1 MPLKYKAL
9 GISRLDRLN
18 AYGLAGKVSDFLKLN
33 VSPGGILHV
42 ISKKK
47 MTLFLDIMLEIFF
60 FFNILVVLQ
69 TK

>member
-18 AYGLAGKVSDFLKLN
+18 AYGLAGKVSDFVKLN

-60 FFNILVVLQ
+60 LNILVVLQ